1 MTKQRSFR
9 IGLLGVLAVLLGVA
23 MMMVPAPA
31 QGAQIAASIDYEL
44 TLRPSS
50 VPDTFQATPGTS
62 LQFLAIKAIDGF
74 RINAALWQP
83 GGKQPADTTLV
94 VMALG
99 DNNYHSPPQSTLGRG
114 LAEKGYAA
122 LAINTRN
129 HDGNI
134 YSQNFLDLRRDIE
147 AAVQTARALGYRSLV
162 LQGHSQGN
170 IHVQFYAATSWDRD
184 IKGVILLG
192 AFANLPW
199 KTRNLLVQNEENFS
213 ALIDASAKALRGGT
227 LGAELPVKMHSF
239 TGQDVP
245 ITAQHFLTYRWDK
258 TSVADGTFWIHRIPN
273 SILLVRDQSDAFI
286 PPFEPYMLLSAAH
299 SEGSLV
305 AGIKYVMLPNSKPPS
320 PQSHYFIGNEQ
331 ALINAVAGWLA
342 EQRL

>member
-1 MTKQRSFR
+1 MKARR
-9 IGLLGVLAVLLGVA
+9 IIALWSVLLAVSGGLNSSPGTA
-23 MMMVPAPA
+23 
-31 QGAQIAASIDYEL
+31 AQIAASIEYEAVQ
-44 TLRPSS
+44 RPAGL
-50 VPDTFQATPGTS
+50 PENFQAAPGTS

-74 RINAALWQP
+74 RVDAALWQP
-83 GGKQPADTTLV
+83 SGKQPADTPLII
-94 VMALG
+94 MALG

-129 HDGNI
+129 RDGNI
-134 YSQNFLDLRRDIE
+134 FRQNFLDLRRDID
-147 AAVQTARALGYRSLV
+147 AAVQTARSLGYRSLV

-170 IHVQFYAATSWDRD
+170 IHVQFYAATNWDAD
-184 IKGVILLG
+184 IKAVILLG

-199 KTRNLLVQNEENFS
+199 KTRDLLIQNEENFM
-213 ALIDASAKALRGGT
+213 ALIDASMKSLRDRT
-227 LGAELPVKMHSF
+227 VGADLPVKMHSF

-245 ITAQHFLTYRWDK
+245 TTAQHFLTYRWEK

-273 SILLVRDQSDAFI
+273 PILLVRDQADAII

-305 AGIKYVMLPNSKPPS
+305 TSIKYVMLPNTKPAS
-320 PQSHYFIGNEQ
+320 PQGHYFIGNEQ
-331 ALINAVAGWLA
+331 LLISTVAGWLA
-342 EQRL
+342 EQHF